1 MPTGLRSLDFSRIS
15 GTILRILSAGSSSAR
30 QTFTS
35 PTSGSASSFPASKPL
50 TFIER
55 NRTSGCRNSHFEAVV
70 KSVKRVPT
78 PIIKSAS
85 FAIVL
90 AALFPVTPMPP
101 RFSGSLPAIQ
111 PFPACVSAKGY
122 RRSYKTIE
130 APALLPNT
138 ARRRRKPPR
147 VLRSG
152 NAVYCLFYQRFIRTA
167 ALNCVYPL
175 S

>member
-15 GTILRILSAGSSSAR
+15 GMILSAGSSSAR

-55 NRTSGCRNSHFEAVV
+55 NRTPGCRNSHFEAVV

-90 AALFPVTPMPP
+90 AALFPVTPTPP

-111 PFPACVSAKGY
+111 PFPACVSANGISKVLQNDK
-122 RRSYKTIE
+122 SS
-130 APALLPNT
+130 APASEYRT
-138 ARRRRKPPR
+138 PPPQIT
-147 VLRSG
+147 SG
-152 NAVYCLFYQRFIRTA
+152 F
-167 ALNCVYPL
+167 
-175 S
+175 